1 MFSRLVILL
10 GLLSL
15 VSAVPKYVPAEDS
28 TDQLTTLMKT
38 ESSLDFSRIRALA
51 HSDAGEA
58 WHHTADLFFAV
69 HAGKNEYVVVDAVKD
84 TKGWDFSS
92 FEDLKTRAI
101 YETKT
106 SYKLL
111 PQVVSL
117 DQHDAKSVND
127 ISSVHLEHCSS
138 DRQLREGDLVIGSSH
153 GAWYK
158 SASVQ
163 PKLST
168 AGLLKTHAEADK
180 HAIVLARR
188 VLSVKT
194 LADGGCVSATT
205 ESLHPLELFETMDI
219 ESSGYRPFHDVSVP
233 LAVPTE
239 ERERE
244 LQNVAN
250 PDAPIVACPDF
261 VHTKGKQ
268 FTQGTASGVSYNLG
282 SKGGCLQYNY
292 NIGSISMN
300 YNWNSRAASKTKV
313 QLSQGLR
320 CKDCFLYTGAGFLVI
335 AQYVTG
341 SYLRA
346 EIKVAGG
353 AGFNLNLAASNPTIT
368 GSKSIQI
375 LSEGSWQKISLGPSL
390 SFQYAMGG
398 VQADVSG
405 SGTAVGSGFAIAGAQ
420 AQASAGFAYSGGK
433 SWTPVSAFKSYK
445 APSVSMK
452 FTSARPTA
460 AMVMLTGTLLGKIV
474 LGGAVGSLSGHV
486 DLTAS
491 ANLDYKTSSMTSLS
505 AAVASSR
512 SLLSGTRDAQ
522 MHAVG
527 ALIPIDSS
535 YSGLVPNEEHFLF
548 FSLLTPDGLE
558 IPIHED
564 RFTSSSDGKGTHR
577 SQWKVPSDSRMQ
589 SGAGYRIRVRA
600 SNLYSRQVDTQ
611 PFGLNVFDPEH
622 DPLIQSPRGGDVFQ
636 AGSRMQVKW
645 DPSALHYFKKNGP
658 MRGKHFKTRKVTFEL
673 HGEKDGGEKGSTR
686 RGLNV
691 GDRHDWENSGNAEI
705 QIPEDFSRRFDRFYV
720 QVHDAEAD
728 EVGGWNTGFF
738 YVHHQKQQQAQNRLR
753 APASRRRSVKPRPP
767 QQDKQLQVVNSE
779 NRALQSCKSKFYF
792 GFGVVASGGAD
803 SFDILLFSVP
813 LGIEMQPVPLL
824 PVKVVC
830 V

>member
-1 MFSRLVILL
+1 MLARLLVLV

-15 VSAVPKYVPAEDS
+15 VSAAPKYVPEGS
-28 TDQLTTLMKT
+28 PDQLTTVMKA
-38 ESSLDFSRIRALA
+38 EEVLDFTRIRALA
-51 HSDAGEA
+51 HSDAGEP

-69 HAGKNEYVVVDAVKD
+69 HAGKSEYVVVDAVKD

-92 FEDLKTRAI
+92 YEDLKSRAI

-138 DRQLREGDLVIGSSH
+138 DRKLREGDLVIGSSH

-194 LADGGCVSATT
+194 IADGGCVSATT

-233 LAVPTE
+233 LAVSTE

-261 VHTKGKQ
+261 TFTKGKQ

-282 SKGGCLQYNY
+282 SQGGCLQYNY

-300 YNWNSRAASKTKV
+300 YDWNSRAASQTNV
-313 QLSQGLR
+313 VLSSGLV
-320 CKDCFLYTGAGFLVI
+320 CSDCFLYTGAGFLVI
-335 AQYVTG
+335 AQYSTG
-341 SYLRA
+341 SFFRA

-353 AGFNLNLAASNPTIT
+353 AGFNLNVVAANPTIQ
-368 GSKSIQI
+368 GSKTIPI
-375 LSEGSWQKISLGPSL
+375 LSQGSWQSISLGPSL
-390 SFQYAMGG
+390 AFNYAMGG

-405 SGTAVGSGFAIAGAQ
+405 SGTAVGQGKAIAGAQ
-420 AQASAGFAYSGGK
+420 AQASAGFAYTGGK
-433 SWTPVSAFKSYK
+433 SWTPVSAFSSYK

-452 FTSARPTA
+452 FTSVRATSA
-460 AMVMLTGTLLGKIV
+460 VVMLTGRLVGKIV
-474 LGGAVGSLSGHV
+474 LGGAVGSVTGHV
-486 DLTAS
+486 DITATV
-491 ANLDYKTSSMTSLS
+491 NIDYKTSSATTFS
-505 AAVASSR
+505 AVVADASR
-512 SLLSGTRDAQ
+512 SLLSGSRDART
-522 MHAVG
+522 HAVG
-527 ALIPIDSS
+527 ESVPIDSS

-548 FSLLTPDGLE
+548 FSLITPDGQE

-564 RFTSSSDGKGTHR
+564 RFTSTPEGKGSHR

-589 SGAGYRIRVRA
+589 SASGYRIRVRC
-600 SNLYSRQVDTQ
+600 SNLYSRHVDTQ

-622 DPLIQSPRGGDVFQ
+622 DPLVQSPRGGDVFQ
-636 AGSRMQVKW
+636 AGSRMPVKW
-645 DPSALHYFKKNGP
+645 DPSALHYFKKDGP

-673 HGEKDGGEKGSTR
+673 HGEKDGGVKGSTR

-691 GDRHDWENSGNAEI
+691 GDRHDWENTGNAEI

-738 YVHHQKQQQAQNRLR
+738 YVHHQKQQQAQKQLR

-767 QQDKQLQVVNSE
+767 QDKQLQVVHNE
-779 NRALQSCKSKFYF
+779 NRALATCASNFFF

-803 SFDILLFSVP
+803 SFSILLFDVP
-813 LGIEMQPVPLL
+813 IGLQTQPVNLL
-824 PVKVVC
+824 PVKVIC